1 MNNIGERLREERE
14 RLGLT
19 QAEFGEIG
27 GVKKLAQFNYEKNER
42 RPSASYFDNLRTN
55 QLIDVGYI
63 LNGWRDNDQRR
74 QYMAESL
81 VNALIS
87 IGLDIDPEA
96 FSPAIDKAYDIDAAG
111 TAEDESIDPV
121 ISLVEM
127 AISDSPRIIDFELLK
142 SIITDFETSLNSLEL
157 SVIPER
163 KADAITMLYR
173 SFKQSKKVNQNI
185 LADAIKLAVNN
196 S

>member
-127 AISDSPRIIDFELLK
+127 AISDSPRVIDFELLK
-142 SIITDFETSLNSLEL
+142 SIITDFETTLNRLEL